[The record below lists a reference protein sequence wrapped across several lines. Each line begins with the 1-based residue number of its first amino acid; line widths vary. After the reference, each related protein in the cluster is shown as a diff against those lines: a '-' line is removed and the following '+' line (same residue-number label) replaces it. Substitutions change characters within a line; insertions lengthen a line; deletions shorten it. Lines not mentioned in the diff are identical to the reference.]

1 MDFDS
6 QSNWCSRCRLYRY
19 AAVLGAIILQIDT
32 NLALTITVPH
42 TVYKCPESQA
52 VSMKCITS
60 GHIVDM
66 HEHVNRLWAYTQHRN
81 QNCTDRMHIRN
92 ISEREMH
99 SAHAQGHG
107 VILNSERNGNFYLT
121 LKNLTQQDQGGYCCY
136 IVEFKKDEHGKI
148 HLIQKTHGYMDLEV
162 FKASTNPKSSQ
173 TCTSYP
179 LTNEDKEATTVAAL
193 ATVGCIIG
201 ILSLPLILILVYKQR
216 QSTINR
222 RRAHELVRMDSDARG
237 IENPVFDAPP
247 TPVPSTESRPR
258 TVLLGRQQSESG
270 RHLLSEPN
278 TPMTP
283 PGPGDCF
290 FPTLEPIPDTSELV
304 KV

>member
-1 MDFDS
+1 MG
-6 QSNWCSRCRLYRY
+6 
-19 AAVLGAIILQIDT
+19 VILLQLDT
-32 NLALTITVPH
+32 ELALKITVPH
-42 TVYKCPESQA
+42 TVYKCPENQA

-60 GHIVDM
+60 GHAVEM

-81 QNCTDRMHIRN
+81 QNCTDKMQIRN
-92 ISEREMH
+92 ISERELH
-99 SAHAQGHG
+99 STHAQGHG
-107 VILNSERNGNFYLT
+107 VVLNSDQNGNFYLT

-136 IVEFKKDEHGKI
+136 IVEFTKDGHGKI
-148 HLIQKTHGYMDLEV
+148 HLVQKTHGYMDLEV
-162 FKASTNPKSSQ
+162 FKASTTPKSTQ
-173 TCTSYP
+173 TCTSFP
-179 LTNEDKEATTVAAL
+179 LTGEDKEATTVAAL

-222 RRAHELVRMDSDARG
+222 RRAHELVRMDSDVRG
-237 IENPVFDAPP
+237 TENPVFDAAP
-247 TPVPSTESRPR
+247 TMMQNSEPRPR
-258 TVLLGRQQSESG
+258 PILLGRQQSESV

-278 TPMTP
+278 TPLSP

-290 FPTLEPIPDTSELV
+290 FPTLEPIPDTLDPV